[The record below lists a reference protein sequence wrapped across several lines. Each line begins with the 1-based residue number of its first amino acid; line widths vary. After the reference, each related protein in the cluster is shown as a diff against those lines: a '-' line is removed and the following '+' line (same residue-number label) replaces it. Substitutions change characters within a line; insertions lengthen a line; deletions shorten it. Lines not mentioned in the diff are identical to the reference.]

1 MSVGSLSPSR
11 GALLCVLAVVAGCAA
26 EPPDP
31 TLGWSPNRLYSEA
44 RDELDHGGYE
54 KAIPLFE
61 KLEGRAAGTPLAQQ
75 AQIDKAYAQFKNGD
89 APLAVATLDRFLKL
103 HPASP
108 AADYALYLKGLV
120 NFNDGLGLFS
130 ALSRQDLAER
140 DQKAAKDSFEA
151 FKELT
156 QRYPQSKYTPDA
168 TARMAHIVNTLARSD
183 VYVARYYLQRGA
195 FLAAANRA
203 QSVLTDYPQAPARED
218 ALDIMVRAYDA
229 LGLTELRDDTRRVLQ
244 TNHPQSRYLGG
255 DNAASAAPWWKFW

>member
-1 MSVGSLSPSR
+1 MSVGSLSLSR
-11 GALLCVLAVVAGCAA
+11 GALSLALLLLLGCAA

-31 TLGWSPNRLYSEA
+31 TLGWSPSRLYSEA

-75 AQIDKAYAQFKNGD
+75 AQLDKAYAHYKNAD
-89 APLAVATLDRFLKL
+89 PALAVATLDRFLKL

-120 NFNDGLGLFS
+120 NFNDDLGLFS
-130 ALSRQDLAER
+130 SLSRQDLAER

-151 FKELT
+151 FKELI
-156 QRYPQSKYTPDA
+156 QRFPQSKYTPDA
-168 TARMAHIVNTLARSD
+168 SARMAHIVNTLARSD

-203 QSVLTDYPQAPARED
+203 QSVLSDYPQAPARED

-229 LGLTELRDDTRRVLQ
+229 LGLTELRDDARRVLQ
-244 TNHPQSRYLGG
+244 TNHPQSPYLGG
-255 DNAASAAPWWKFW
+255 STAPAAAWWKFW